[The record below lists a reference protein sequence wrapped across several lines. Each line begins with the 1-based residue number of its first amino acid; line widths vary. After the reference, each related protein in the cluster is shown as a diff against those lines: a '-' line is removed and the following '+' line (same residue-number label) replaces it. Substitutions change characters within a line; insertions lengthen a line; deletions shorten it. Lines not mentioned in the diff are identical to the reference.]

1 MKITDHNES
10 QDMGGGNV
18 HNAVPKEER
27 AVVRMAG
34 EVVERVRCA
43 AQHVQAGAHGVG
55 VVAQRVH
62 PVLLRHQQ
70 GVALSLL
77 DEADEQGDRRVL
89 PRKRGLIL
97 INVSDPDPYRYWI
110 KLKLNST
117 MLHAQIQ
124 IGNYRQ
130 L

>member
-1 MKITDHNES
+1 
-10 QDMGGGNV
+10 
-18 HNAVPKEER
+18 
-27 AVVRMAG
+27 
-34 EVVERVRCA
+34 
-43 AQHVQAGAHGVG
+43 
-55 VVAQRVH
+55 
-62 PVLLRHQQ
+62 VLLRYEQ

-124 IGNYRQ
+124 IGNFRQ